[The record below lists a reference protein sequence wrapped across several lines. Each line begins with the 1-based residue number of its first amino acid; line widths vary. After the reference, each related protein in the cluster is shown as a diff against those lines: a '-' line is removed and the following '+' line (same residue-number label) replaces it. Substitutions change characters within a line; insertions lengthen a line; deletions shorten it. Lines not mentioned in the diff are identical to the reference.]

1 MRPVPANL
9 SPLIRLAFEHCPLA
23 YRAWGNAEHVYA
35 AIKVVPIAQNLALD
49 SYVQSAEW
57 PTVEEI
63 VEQVIALTSGTL
75 DARTM
80 AGREF
85 VTDPDDAHT
94 RAAKLVYD
102 AWAELDA
109 ISQCVDISGGLAYL
123 HDSGDTVAKVDCV
136 FYPPRRWMALVPSIR
151 LAFSR
156 RTPDQLEDRER
167 ARELASKAM
176 FEFRVP
182 LSRCDWVGV
191 VACFPTDE
199 VRAQLDEL
207 RGLFTVEQGALLS

>member
-9 SPLIRLAFEHCPLA
+9 SPLIRLAFERCGIV
-23 YRAWGNAEHVYA
+23 YQAWGNAEHVYA

-49 SYVQSAEW
+49 CYVHSAEW
-57 PTVEEI
+57 PSVENV
-63 VEQVIALTSGTL
+63 VEQVIALASGSL

-85 VTDPDDAHT
+85 VTYPEDAYA

-102 AWAELDA
+102 GWAELDA

-136 FYPPRRWMALVPSIR
+136 FYPPRRWMAIVSTIR

-156 RTPDQLEDRER
+156 RSPDQLEDRER
-167 ARELASKAM
+167 IRQLASRAM

-182 LSRCDWVGV
+182 LSRCEWVGF

-199 VRAQLDEL
+199 IRAQLDEL
-207 RGLFTVEQGALLS
+207 RALFTVEQVLLS